1 MTQEPKI
8 TAALIYDF
16 DGTLAP
22 GNMQEYDFIPA
33 VGQSNREFWNDA
45 NSLAEEQ
52 DADMTLT
59 YMAKMLEAARSRKL
73 SLRREAFQ
81 ESGRNIR
88 LFPGVKEWFGRINA
102 YAAARGVRVLHYIN
116 SSGLKEMIEGTP
128 IASEFRKIYAC
139 SFLYDVDGIAY
150 WPGVAVNYTN
160 KTQFIFKINKGV
172 ESVSDCKLVNQYIE
186 ERERPVPFSRMIYVG
201 DGTTDIPCM
210 RLVKNFGGHSIA
222 VYNPASGEGRAQGP
236 GVAHPRQPRQPRLC
250 GRLYRRVGD
259 RPAGETHH
267 RQDRGRLRAATARNP
282 ALNASLMK
290 IVFATNNRPQARRGA
305 GRAGRRFYE
314 LVTPRDVR
322 RGGGDSR
329 KRSRRSKA
337 MPREKSHYLRARTG
351 LDCFADDTGLEVEA
365 LDGAPGVHSA
375 RYASDGH
382 DFAANNRLLLRN
394 LEGVANRR
402 ARFRTVISLLVGDEE
417 HLFEGVVEGR
427 IVERES
433 GAEGFGYDPL
443 FVPDGCDRTF
453 AEMSP
458 DEKNAVS
465 HRGRAVR
472 KLAAFLRARGEK

>member
-88 LFPGVKEWFGRINA
+88 LFPGV
-102 YAAARGVRVLHYIN
+102 
-116 SSGLKEMIEGTP
+116 KEMIEGTP

-222 VYNPASGEGRAQGP
+222 VYNPASAKVGRKD
-236 GVAHPRQPRQPRLC
+236 L
-250 GRLYRRVGD
+250 
-259 RPAGETHH
+259 
-267 RQDRGRLRAATARNP
+267 
-282 ALNASLMK
+282 ASLIRDNRVNHVCAADYTEGSEIDRLVKLIIDK
-290 IVFATNNRPQARRGA
+290 IAVDF
-305 GRAGRRFYE
+305 E
-314 LVTPRDVR
+314 LQQLEIPR
-322 RGGGDSR
+322 
-329 KRSRRSKA
+329 
-337 MPREKSHYLRARTG
+337 
-351 LDCFADDTGLEVEA
+351 
-365 LDGAPGVHSA
+365 
-375 RYASDGH
+375 
-382 DFAANNRLLLRN
+382 
-394 LEGVANRR
+394 
-402 ARFRTVISLLVGDEE
+402 
-417 HLFEGVVEGR
+417 
-427 IVERES
+427 
-433 GAEGFGYDPL
+433 
-443 FVPDGCDRTF
+443 
-453 AEMSP
+453 
-458 DEKNAVS
+458 
-465 HRGRAVR
+465 
-472 KLAAFLRARGEK
+472 

>member
-160 KTQFIFKINKGV
+160 KTQFIFKINKGI
-172 ESVSDCKLVNQYIE
+172 ESVYDSERINEFIE
-186 ERERPVPFSRMIYVG
+186 EEKRPVQFRHMIYFG

-210 RLVKNFGGHSIA
+210 KLVKQQGGHSIA
-222 VYNPASGEGRAQGP
+222 VYNP
-236 GVAHPRQPRQPRLC
+236 
-250 GRLYRRVGD
+250 
-259 RPAGETHH
+259 
-267 RQDRGRLRAATARNP
+267 
-282 ALNASLMK
+282 
-290 IVFATNNRPQARRGA
+290 
-305 GRAGRRFYE
+305 
-314 LVTPRDVR
+314 
-322 RGGGDSR
+322 
-329 KRSRRSKA
+329 RSRQKRQTMEQLIRDNRVSYICAADYSPDK
-337 MPREKSHYLRARTG
+337 EIDTLVRTII
-351 LDCFADDTGLEVEA
+351 DKIHADD
-365 LDGAPGVHSA
+365 
-375 RYASDGH
+375 
-382 DFAANNRLLLRN
+382 RLSK
-394 LEGVANRR
+394 
-402 ARFRTVISLLVGDEE
+402 F
-417 HLFEGVVEGR
+417 
-427 IVERES
+427 
-433 GAEGFGYDPL
+433 Y
-443 FVPDGCDRTF
+443 
-453 AEMSP
+453 
-458 DEKNAVS
+458 
-465 HRGRAVR
+465 R
-472 KLAAFLRARGEK
+472 KTEP